1 MRGAT
6 AKFRHCQWTFE
17 LVALLYLGKV
27 MLEALVLCLCLLGLC
42 VLRSHPC
49 LRICLRLRLQLCLWL
64 RLGLRLC
71 LRLGLRLRLR
81 QWLRRW
87 NLRLVSLLTRH
98 GDALCTDRAGPNPHH
113 DL

>member
-1 MRGAT
+1 
-6 AKFRHCQWTFE
+6 
-17 LVALLYLGKV
+17 

-49 LRICLRLRLQLCLWL
+49 LRICLRLRL
-64 RLGLRLC
+64 RLC
-71 LRLGLRLRLR
+71 LRLRLRLRLR

-98 GDALCTDRAGPNPHH
+98 GGCVMH
-113 DL
+113 

>member
-1 MRGAT
+1 
-6 AKFRHCQWTFE
+6 
-17 LVALLYLGKV
+17 

-49 LRICLRLRLQLCLWL
+49 LRICLRLRLQLCL
-64 RLGLRLC
+64 R
-71 LRLGLRLRLR
+71 LRLRLR

-87 NLRLVSLLTRH
+87 NLRSVSLLTRQ
-98 GDALCTDRAGPNPHH
+98 GDALFTDRAGPNPDH